1 MRELEMQEMAAVA
14 GGGPAAPVVVEI
26 VRAETG
32 FWEGVAGTIAGWL
45 SSGSPTSIPAVGSSG
60 IRG

>member
-14 GGGPAAPVVVEI
+14 GGVPVPVVVEI
-26 VRAETG
+26 VRAEPG

>member
-1 MRELEMQEMAAVA
+1 MRELEMQEVAAVA
-14 GGGPAAPVVVEI
+14 GGLPATVVVEI
-26 VRAETG
+26 VPAQTG
-32 FWEGVAGTIAGWL
+32 FWEGVFGTVSGWL